1 MITRKLISKEI
12 QTVTLDYSGIDALSI
27 MQEYHL
33 SQIAVVEGNKLQ
45 GIISEEDIWSMND
58 ENNKL
63 ITIKDKLQIYSMTL
77 GKDVFEVIKYMDDHN
92 LSLLPM
98 VTNGKYIGSITHQTT
113 ISALASL
120 VAIKETGGVIIL
132 EMNKKE
138 YSMSEI
144 AQIVES
150 NSARILS
157 TYITDVDERNII
169 KITLKLNISDVSPI
183 IQTFQRYSYKVAASY
198 NHSENR
204 NNLDDRY
211 DLLMRYLN
219 P

>member
-12 QTVTLDYSGIDALSI
+12 QTITLEQSGAEALAI

-33 SQIAVVEGNKLQ
+33 SHLAILSNNKLL
-45 GIISEEDIWSMND
+45 GVISEEDIWGMYD

-63 ITIKDKLQIYSMTL
+63 ESIKEKIQHFFMPL
-77 GKDVFEVIKYMDDHN
+77 GKDVFEVIKYMDEHK

-98 VTNGKYIGSITHQTT
+98 LANEKYVGSITHESI
-113 ISALASL
+113 ISSLASI
-120 VAIKETGGVIIL
+120 VAIQESGGVIIL
-132 EMNKKE
+132 EMMKKE

-150 NSARILS
+150 NGARILS
-157 TYITDVDERNII
+157 AYITDVDDRDVI
-169 KITLKLNISDVSPI
+169 KLTLKLNIIDIAPV
-183 IQTFQRYSYKVAASY
+183 IQTFERYKYNVAASY
-198 NHSENR
+198 NQSKNQD
-204 NNLDDRY
+204 NLVDRY

>member
-12 QTVTLDYSGIDALSI
+12 QTITLQNSGAEALTI

-33 SQIAVVEGNKLQ
+33 SHLAVVSDNELLGV
-45 GIISEEDIWSMND
+45 ISEDDILGMHD

-63 ITIKDKLQIYSMTL
+63 LSIKEKVQLYFMPL
-77 GKDVFEVIKYMDDHN
+77 GKDVFEVINYMDEYS

-98 VTNGKYIGSITHQTT
+98 LANGNYIGSITHQSL
-113 ISALASL
+113 IRSLASI
-120 VAIKETGGVIIL
+120 VAIQESGGVIIL

-138 YSMSEI
+138 YAMSEI

-150 NSARILS
+150 NGARILS
-157 TYITDVDERNII
+157 AYITDVDDRDIM
-169 KITLKLNISDVSPI
+169 KLTMKLNIVDIAPV
-183 IQTFQRYSYKVAASY
+183 IQTFERYKYTVAASY
-198 NHSENR
+198 NQSENKD
-204 NNLDDRY
+204 NLDDRY
-211 DLLMRYLN
+211 NLLMRYLN

>member
-12 QTVTLDYSGIDALSI
+12 QTITLEQSGAEALAI

-33 SQIAVVEGNKLQ
+33 SHLAILSNNELLGV
-45 GIISEEDIWSMND
+45 ISEEDIWGMYD

-63 ITIKDKLQIYSMTL
+63 ESIKEKIQHFFMPL
-77 GKDVFEVIKYMDDHN
+77 GKDVFEVIKYMDEHK

-98 VTNGKYIGSITHQTT
+98 LANEKYVGSITHESI
-113 ISALASL
+113 ISSLASI
-120 VAIKETGGVIIL
+120 VAIQESGGVIIL
-132 EMNKKE
+132 EMMKKE

-150 NSARILS
+150 NGARILS
-157 TYITDVDERNII
+157 AYITDVDDRDVI
-169 KITLKLNISDVSPI
+169 KLTLKLNIIDFAPV
-183 IQTFQRYSYKVAASY
+183 IQTFERYKYNVAASY
-198 NHSENR
+198 NQSENK
-204 NNLDDRY
+204 NNLVDRY

>member
-12 QTVTLDYSGIDALSI
+12 QTITLEQSGAEALAI

-33 SQIAVVEGNKLQ
+33 SHLAILSNNKLL
-45 GIISEEDIWSMND
+45 GVISEEDIWGMYD

-63 ITIKDKLQIYSMTL
+63 ESIKEKIQHFFMPL
-77 GKDVFEVIKYMDDHN
+77 GKDVFEVIKYMDEHK

-98 VTNGKYIGSITHQTT
+98 LANEKYVGSITHESI
-113 ISALASL
+113 ISSLASI
-120 VAIKETGGVIIL
+120 VAIQESGGVIIL
-132 EMNKKE
+132 EMMKKE

-150 NSARILS
+150 NGARILS
-157 TYITDVDERNII
+157 AYITEVDDRDVI
-169 KITLKLNISDVSPI
+169 KLTLKLNIIDIAPI
-183 IQTFQRYSYKVAASY
+183 IQTFERYKYNVAASY
-198 NHSENR
+198 NQSENKD
-204 NNLDDRY
+204 NLVDRY

>member
-1 MITRKLISKEI
+1 MP
-12 QTVTLDYSGIDALSI
+12 
-27 MQEYHL
+27 
-33 SQIAVVEGNKLQ
+33 
-45 GIISEEDIWSMND
+45 
-58 ENNKL
+58 
-63 ITIKDKLQIYSMTL
+63 L
-77 GKDVFEVIKYMDDHN
+77 GKDVFEIINYMDEHK

-98 VTNGKYIGSITHQTT
+98 LIHGKYIGSITYESI
-113 ISALASL
+113 ISSLASI
-120 VAIKETGGVIIL
+120 VAIQESGGVIIL
-132 EMNKKE
+132 EMMKKE

>member
-12 QTVTLDYSGIDALSI
+12 QTITLEQSGAEALAI

-33 SQIAVVEGNKLQ
+33 SHLAILSNNELLGV
-45 GIISEEDIWSMND
+45 ISEEDIWGMYD

-63 ITIKDKLQIYSMTL
+63 ESIKEKIQHFFMPL
-77 GKDVFEVIKYMDDHN
+77 GKDVFEVIKYMDEHK

-98 VTNGKYIGSITHQTT
+98 LANEKYVGSITHESI
-113 ISALASL
+113 ISSLASI
-120 VAIKETGGVIIL
+120 VAIQESGGVIIL
-132 EMNKKE
+132 EMMKKE

-150 NSARILS
+150 NGARILS
-157 TYITDVDERNII
+157 AYITDVDDRDVI
-169 KITLKLNISDVSPI
+169 KLTLKLNIIDIAPV
-183 IQTFQRYSYKVAASY
+183 IQTFERYKYNVAASY
-198 NHSENR
+198 NQSENK
-204 NNLDDRY
+204 NNLVDRY

>member
-12 QTVTLDYSGIDALSI
+12 LTITLEQSGAEALAI

-33 SQIAVVEGNKLQ
+33 SHLAILSNNKLL
-45 GIISEEDIWSMND
+45 GVISEEDIWGMYD

-63 ITIKDKLQIYSMTL
+63 ESIKEKIQHFFMPL
-77 GKDVFEVIKYMDDHN
+77 GKDVFEVIKYMDEHK

-98 VTNGKYIGSITHQTT
+98 LANEKYVGSITHEPI
-113 ISALASL
+113 ISSLASS
-120 VAIKETGGVIIL
+120 VAIQESGGVIIL
-132 EMNKKE
+132 EMMKKE

-150 NSARILS
+150 NGARILS
-157 TYITDVDERNII
+157 AYITDVDDRNII
-169 KITLKLNISDVSPI
+169 KLTLKLNIVDIAPV
-183 IQTFQRYSYKVAASY
+183 IQTFERYKYTVAASY
-198 NHSENR
+198 NQSENKD
-204 NNLDDRY
+204 NLDDRY
-211 DLLMRYLN
+211 NLLMRYLN

>member
-12 QTVTLDYSGIDALSI
+12 QTITLQNSGAEALTI

-33 SQIAVVEGNKLQ
+33 SHLAVVSDNELLGV
-45 GIISEEDIWSMND
+45 ISEDDIWGMHD

-63 ITIKDKLQIYSMTL
+63 LSIKEKVQHYFMPL
-77 GKDVFEVIKYMDDHN
+77 GKDVFEVINYMDEYN

-98 VTNGKYIGSITHQTT
+98 LASGNYIGSITHQSL
-113 ISALASL
+113 IRSLASI
-120 VAIKETGGVIIL
+120 VAIQESGGVIIL

-138 YSMSEI
+138 YAMSEI

-150 NSARILS
+150 NGARILS
-157 TYITDVDERNII
+157 AYITDVDDRDIM
-169 KITLKLNISDVSPI
+169 KLTMKLNIVDIAPV
-183 IQTFQRYSYKVAASY
+183 IQTFERYKYTVAASY
-198 NHSENR
+198 NQSENKD
-204 NNLDDRY
+204 NLDDRY
-211 DLLMRYLN
+211 NLLMRYLN

>member
-12 QTVTLDYSGIDALSI
+12 QTVTLDYSGINALSI

-58 ENNKL
+58 DKDKL
-63 ITIKDKLQIYSMTL
+63 ITIKDKLQMYSMTL

-157 TYITDVDERNII
+157 TYMTDVDERNII

>member
-12 QTVTLDYSGIDALSI
+12 QTITLEQSGAEALAI

-33 SQIAVVEGNKLQ
+33 SHLAILSNNELLGV
-45 GIISEEDIWSMND
+45 ISEEDIWGMYD

-63 ITIKDKLQIYSMTL
+63 ESIKEKIQHFFMPL
-77 GKDVFEVIKYMDDHN
+77 GKDVFEVIKYMDEHK

-98 VTNGKYIGSITHQTT
+98 LANEKYVGSITHESI
-113 ISALASL
+113 ISSLASI
-120 VAIKETGGVIIL
+120 VAIQESGGVIIL
-132 EMNKKE
+132 EMMKKE

-150 NSARILS
+150 NGARILS
-157 TYITDVDERNII
+157 AYITDVDDRDVI
-169 KITLKLNISDVSPI
+169 KLTLKLNIIDIAPI
-183 IQTFQRYSYKVAASY
+183 IQTFERYKYNVAASY
-198 NHSENR
+198 NQSENKD
-204 NNLDDRY
+204 NLVDRY

>member
-12 QTVTLDYSGIDALSI
+12 QTITLQNSGAEALTI

-33 SQIAVVEGNKLQ
+33 SHLAVVSDNELLGV
-45 GIISEEDIWSMND
+45 ISEDDIWGMHD

-63 ITIKDKLQIYSMTL
+63 LSIKEKVQLYFMPL
-77 GKDVFEVIKYMDDHN
+77 GKDVFEVINYMDEYS

-98 VTNGKYIGSITHQTT
+98 LANGNYIGSITHQSL
-113 ISALASL
+113 IRSLASI
-120 VAIKETGGVIIL
+120 VAIQESGGVIIL

-138 YSMSEI
+138 YAMSEI

-150 NSARILS
+150 NGARILS
-157 TYITDVDERNII
+157 AYITDVDDRDIM
-169 KITLKLNISDVSPI
+169 KLTMKLNIVDIAPV
-183 IQTFQRYSYKVAASY
+183 IQTFERYKYTVAASY
-198 NHSENR
+198 NQSENKD
-204 NNLDDRY
+204 NLDDRY
-211 DLLMRYLN
+211 NLLMRYLN

>member
-12 QTVTLDYSGIDALSI
+12 QTITLQYSGIEALAI

-33 SQIAVVEGNKLQ
+33 SHLAVVSGNELL
-45 GIISEEDIWSMND
+45 GVISEDDIWGMHD

-63 ITIKDKLQIYSMTL
+63 SSIKEKVQHCFMPL
-77 GKDVFEVIKYMDDHN
+77 GKDVFEVINYMDEHN

-98 VTNGKYIGSITHQTT
+98 LANGKYIGSITHQSL
-113 ISALASL
+113 ISSLASI
-120 VAIKETGGVIIL
+120 VAIQESGGVIIL
-132 EMNKKE
+132 EMMKKE

-150 NSARILS
+150 NGARILS
-157 TYITDVDERNII
+157 AYITDVDDRNII
-169 KITLKLNISDVSPI
+169 KLTLKLNIVDIAPV
-183 IQTFQRYSYKVAASY
+183 IQTFERYKYTVADSY
-198 NHSENR
+198 NQSENKD
-204 NNLDDRY
+204 NLDDRY
-211 DLLMRYLN
+211 NLLMRYLN

>member
-1 MITRKLISKEI
+1 MITKKLISKEI
-12 QTVTLDYSGIDALSI
+12 QTITLEYSGVEALAI

-33 SQIAVVEGNKLQ
+33 SHLAVLSNNELLGT
-45 GIISEEDIWSMND
+45 ISEEDIWGLHD

-63 ITIKDKLQIYSMTL
+63 LTIKDKVQLCFMPL
-77 GKDVFEVIKYMDDHN
+77 GKDVFEVINYMDEHK

-98 VTNGKYIGSITHQTT
+98 LANGKYIGSITHQSL
-113 ISALASL
+113 ISALASI
-120 VAIKETGGVIIL
+120 VAIQESGGVIIL
-132 EMNKKE
+132 EMNKKD

-157 TYITDVDERNII
+157 AYITDVDDRNII
-169 KITLKLNISDVSPI
+169 KLTLKLNIIDIAAV
-183 IQTFQRYSYKVAASY
+183 IQTFERYNYTVAASY
-198 NHSENR
+198 NQSEDR
-204 NNLDDRY
+204 DNLDDRY
-211 DLLMRYLN
+211 HLLMRYLN

>member
-12 QTVTLDYSGIDALSI
+12 QTITLEQSGAEALAI

-33 SQIAVVEGNKLQ
+33 SHLAILSNNKLL
-45 GIISEEDIWSMND
+45 GVISEEDIWGMYD

-63 ITIKDKLQIYSMTL
+63 ESIKEKIQHFFMPL
-77 GKDVFEVIKYMDDHN
+77 GKDVFEVIKYMDEHK

-98 VTNGKYIGSITHQTT
+98 LANEKYVGSITHESI
-113 ISALASL
+113 ISSLASI
-120 VAIKETGGVIIL
+120 VAIQESGGVIIL
-132 EMNKKE
+132 EMMKKE

-150 NSARILS
+150 NGARILS
-157 TYITDVDERNII
+157 AYITEVDDRDVI
-169 KITLKLNISDVSPI
+169 KLTLKLNIIDIAPI
-183 IQTFQRYSYKVAASY
+183 IQTFERYKYNVAASY
-198 NHSENR
+198 NQSENKD
-204 NNLDDRY
+204 NLFDRY

>member
-12 QTVTLDYSGIDALSI
+12 QTITLEYSGVEALAI

-33 SQIAVVEGNKLQ
+33 SHLAVVSDNELLGV
-45 GIISEEDIWSMND
+45 ISEDDIWGMHD

-63 ITIKDKLQIYSMTL
+63 YSIKEKVQLRFMPL
-77 GKDVFEVIKYMDDHN
+77 GKDVFEVINYMDEHN

-98 VTNGKYIGSITHQTT
+98 LANGKYIGSITHQSL
-113 ISALASL
+113 ISSLASI
-120 VAIKETGGVIIL
+120 VAIQESGGVIIL

-138 YSMSEI
+138 YAMSEI

-150 NSARILS
+150 NGARILS
-157 TYITDVDERNII
+157 AYITDVDDRNIM
-169 KITLKLNISDVSPI
+169 KLTMKLNIVDIAPV
-183 IQTFQRYSYKVAASY
+183 IQTLERYNYTEAASY
-198 NHSENR
+198 DQSENKD
-204 NNLDDRY
+204 NLDDRY
-211 DLLMRYLN
+211 NLLMRYLN

>member
-58 ENNKL
+58 DNDKL

-77 GKDVFEVIKYMDDHN
+77 GKDVFEIIKYMDDHN

-120 VAIKETGGVIIL
+120 VAIKEPGGVIIL